1 METPAEYDDIRCY
14 EAKDL
19 KATFDA
25 LLADEQFCGILQQ
38 LFPEMAFE
46 QLKAGI
52 YSCKEVI
59 DFQEKFIYTYIDK
72 LMSKVSLGYD
82 LNCEKIENK
91 RKAYTFISN
100 HRDIVLDP
108 ALLAMLLIKN
118 GFSTTQEIAI
128 GDNLLIYPWIK
139 HFVRLN
145 KAFIVQ
151 RSLGLR
157 EMLAASKKMS
167 SYMHFVI
174 REKQNPIW
182 IAQRE
187 GRAKDSNDK
196 TAEAVLKMVAMGG
209 TGTPLGNLKEM
220 NIVPMS
226 LSYEYDP
233 CDYLKAQE
241 FQLKRDNADFKKSRQ
256 DDLLNMQTGILGF
269 KGHVHFVM
277 GTPINDWL
285 DELEDAPKGQ
295 FFGEIAQRMDREIYR
310 NYRLFP
316 GNYAAADLLRG
327 NSDHATHYS
336 ADEKAH
342 FEKYLK
348 GQLAK
353 IDIPNKDEA
362 FLRDR
367 ILEMYANPVF
377 NHESVL

>member
-38 LFPEMAFE
+38 LFPKTSFE
-46 QLKAGI
+46 QLKAGL
-52 YSCKEVI
+52 YSCKDVL
-59 DFQEKFIYTYIDK
+59 DFQEKFVYAYIDD

-82 LNCEKIENK
+82 LDCGEIEDK
-91 RKAYTFISN
+91 HKAYTFISN

-108 ALLAMLLIKN
+108 GLLAMLLIKN

-128 GDNLLIYPWIK
+128 GDNLLIFPWIK
-139 HFVRLN
+139 HLVRLN

-167 SYMHFVI
+167 RYMHFVI

-187 GRAKDSNDK
+187 GRAKDSNDH

-277 GTPINDWL
+277 GTIGWTNWKMLLKDNFLEKSPSVWIAKSIVTIVCSQVIMQLPI
-285 DELEDAPKGQ
+285 
-295 FFGEIAQRMDREIYR
+295 FSVEILTMLLITPQTRKLILR
-310 NYRLFP
+310 N
-316 GNYAAADLLRG
+316 
-327 NSDHATHYS
+327 T
-336 ADEKAH
+336 
-342 FEKYLK
+342 
-348 GQLAK
+348 
-353 IDIPNKDEA
+353 
-362 FLRDR
+362 
-367 ILEMYANPVF
+367 
-377 NHESVL
+377 